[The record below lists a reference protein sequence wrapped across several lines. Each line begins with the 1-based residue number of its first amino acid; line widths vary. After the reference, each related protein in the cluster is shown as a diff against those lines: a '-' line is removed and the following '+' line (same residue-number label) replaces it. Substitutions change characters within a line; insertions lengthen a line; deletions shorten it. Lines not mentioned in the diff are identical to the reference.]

1 MVGENE
7 CHTFKKN
14 PKADKYHMF
23 RKKILGVKISY
34 IQKNGERGKISLSPE
49 KNLKGGNTYHMSR
62 NNRKGEG

>member
-1 MVGENE
+1 
-7 CHTFKKN
+7 
-14 PKADKYHMF
+14 MF

-34 IQKNGERGKISLSPE
+34 IQKNCERGKISLSPE